1 MKIINLGE
9 IANID
14 ISNVEKKI
22 KDTDSPVVLCNFV
35 DVYHNW
41 AITNDLLPNLMK
53 STANENQI
61 SRFSIRKGQVAITK
75 DSETRDDIGVST
87 YIADNISNGVLGYHC
102 ALITPD
108 ESILTGK
115 YLNVV
120 LHTPYA
126 QKYFELNAS
135 GSGQRYTLTV
145 DIIAGFPVPVPDIE
159 TQRIVGDFYS
169 AIDQKI
175 TTNNRINAE
184 LESMAKTIYDYW
196 FTQFDFPDE
205 NGKPYKSSGG
215 KMVWNEELKR
225 EIPEGWKVVNLESF
239 INVIRGVSY
248 SPDEVSTDPKEN
260 YVPLLKSNN
269 LQNGRLILD
278 DIIYVPK
285 ANVADN
291 QYLSN
296 NSVFV
301 TMSSGSTE
309 HVGKTALIPFD
320 TEYCYGAFCSKIEIK
335 PEFRCFISCFFLSD
349 YFKRLIRTIVIGTSI
364 KNISNEHLTN
374 NLIAIPAN
382 TDNYIINGFERII
395 SPFFDKQAEIIKE
408 NQQLASLRDWLL
420 PMLMNG
426 QVGFE
431 GELIEHKMEIIRFRG
446 YI

>member
-1 MKIINLGE
+1 MKNKLKDVSLLITKGTTPTTLG
-9 IANID
+9 D
-14 ISNVEKKI
+14 DFTKTGV
-22 KDTDSPVVLCNFV
+22 NFV
-35 DVYHNW
+35 KSES
-41 AITNDLLPNLMK
+41 ITNSKYLDSTIFEHISEETNAKMQRSQIKENDLLFSIAGAYLGKIAIVRNCDLPLNTNQAVGIVRIDEEKANVDYLYYFYSQKQMNKYINKLSSQSSQPNLNLELLGNLPLK
-53 STANENQI
+53 LLSLNEQNKI
-61 SRFSIRKGQVAITK
+61 AEVLSSI
-75 DSETRDDIGVST
+75 DS
-87 YIADNISNGVLGYHC
+87 
-102 ALITPD
+102 
-108 ESILTGK
+108 K
-115 YLNVV
+115 
-120 LHTPYA
+120 
-126 QKYFELNAS
+126 
-135 GSGQRYTLTV
+135 
-145 DIIAGFPVPVPDIE
+145 IE
-159 TQRIVGDFYS
+159 
-169 AIDQKI
+169 
-175 TTNNRINAE
+175 TNNRINAE

-225 EIPEGWKVVNLESF
+225 EIPEGWGVVNLESF

-248 SPDEVSTDPKEN
+248 SPDEVSNEPKEN
-260 YVPLLKSNN
+260 YVPLLKLNN

-285 ANVADN
+285 ANIADN

-382 TDNYIINGFERII
+382 TDNYIINDFERII

-431 GELIEHKMEIIRFRG
+431 GVE
-446 YI
+446 